1 MNAHTK
7 KEGYDDEKRRWDRS
21 TALHTHE
28 TIWASDKREKK
39 TEPII
44 ILPCQGNVIPGLLPH
59 PNKGCGQ
66 IRINSVPQPL
76 TL

>member
-1 MNAHTK
+1 MMKRDDGTEHSTAHTRNNLGVWQ
-7 KEGYDDEKRRWDRS
+7 E
-21 TALHTHE
+21 
-28 TIWASDKREKK
+28 REKK
-39 TEPII
+39 RTEPII